1 MPTFMNRWVQG
12 LVLLAACLFATTVAL
27 FYWTMNR
34 EVELEQEEMWKHFQ
48 HVVTDITA
56 LQEALLWAADIEEFN
71 KLPPAPSPVR
81 LERFHH
87 AIDPSLEAY
96 LVTHIVT
103 GLTHQ
108 LTFPSRGDDLSN
120 RKEAE
125 AISTFTRLILARFL
139 TRLGRFEMG
148 AVPINLFDLN
158 NVRRVAFGC
167 ALPILDEV
175 PSSQQSCDY
184 TDEQLSR
191 LMRSRKKNVNRV
203 VFWSGLRGESGK
215 NGLVAFARINEPSL
229 FLQGDWWAAISLT
242 FRDMPQFPHVV
253 GGHGHFPASYEIH
266 SPEGELLTAAI
277 QAPQPLIPGLGFLRD
292 ASVVEFSNNDGWKIR
307 YRLSYV
313 DVFRELYP
321 QLVALGLFL
330 LVGCLVAFLFSRW
343 YFKRHYLPAV
353 EQRRRTIESE
363 EFARGV
369 IEVAQVAM
377 CVVDR
382 HTCEPLKV
390 NTLARQWLGD
400 DEELRSLARDW
411 VTLYAANGT
420 EMRTVSLTIKNRHF
434 SGCFAHARYED
445 HDALLCTL
453 SDISAHV
460 QEQESLAWAKRVA
473 DQSSAAKSAFLA
485 MMSHEIRTP
494 LYGVLGTLELL
505 SETGL
510 SAEQKSYLKTTQ
522 SSAAILLRIIGDVLD
537 MSKIESGVIE
547 LNQAA
552 FSPAIL
558 TETIAQAYAAA
569 AVNKALSFHCVIS
582 PAVPKEVLG
591 DEDRVRQVL
600 SNLVS
605 NAIKFT
611 EIGRIRLSLE
621 ARSACGGHT
630 ELIWCVSDS
639 GIGISSAD
647 QSRLFEPFFQVRSEP
662 GMASGTGLGLAIC
675 KSLVDLM
682 GGAMDVASKVGDGST
697 FSVFLELPLVN
708 DDIAVLPARPL
719 PTMDVLV
726 RAPTV
731 ELRRHYRQW
740 LERWGVRCDSEE
752 FASPATQDRVLLNVS
767 PELMA
772 PLRWPGRQIVA
783 TERGP
788 LQPQWLSGAVCVSS
802 HSLAALAEAL
812 ALVLDGPQGER
823 GQSECAVAGPGPR
836 AMLDMSP
843 LDVRFPRTLGLRV
856 LLAEDSAINQ
866 EVLERQLKVLGC
878 SVVVR
883 GDGAGALK
891 AWSEGEFDVLLTD
904 INMPG
909 IGGPELIRRLRHA
922 GMDKPII
929 CVTAN
934 AQVHLRSAAEYS
946 EVDAWIVKPIT
957 LRTLQDCLQRTVA
970 NRYRGDAG
978 GVRVVRQDD
987 SGVDHIDGEIPSFL
1001 HGIFQASMA
1010 ADVAIIHRCLEEGDE
1025 GGLKAAIHRVHGG
1038 LVMAGLEKMAQQWQA
1053 EEERMETGM
1062 PLEDDDVGRV
1072 HAIVNALEMLL
1083 NRLRVKAP

>member
-1 MPTFMNRWVQG
+1 MYTFMNRWVLG
-12 LVLLAACLFATTVAL
+12 LVLVAACLFSTTVAL

-34 EVELEQEEMWKHFQ
+34 EVQLEREEMWKHFQ
-48 HVVTDITA
+48 HVVSDITA
-56 LQEALLWAADIEEFN
+56 LQDALLWATDVEEFN
-71 KLPPAPSPVR
+71 KVALVPSPTR
-81 LERFHH
+81 LERFNH

-96 LVTHIVT
+96 VATHIVT
-103 GLTHQ
+103 GLTYQ
-108 LTFPSRGDDLSN
+108 MTFPSRGSDAN
-120 RKEAE
+120 NQKEAE
-125 AISTFTRLILARFL
+125 AISSLNRVILTRLL

-148 AVPINLFDLN
+148 AVPMNLFDLSEG
-158 NVRRVAFGC
+158 RRSAFGC
-167 ALPILDEV
+167 TLPILYRA
-175 PSSQQSCDY
+175 SSPQQSCDY
-184 TDEQLSR
+184 ADEQLAK
-191 LMRSRKKNVNRV
+191 LMRSRKKDANRV

-215 NGLVAFARINEPSL
+215 NGLMAFSKVNEPSSL
-229 FLQGDWWAAISLT
+229 LQGDWWAAISFT

-253 GGHGHFPASYEIH
+253 GGHGHFPASFEIH
-266 SPEGELLTAAI
+266 SPDGDLLTAGI
-277 QAPQPLIPGLGFLRD
+277 EEPKSLIPGLGPLRD
-292 ASVVEFSNNDGWKIR
+292 SSIVEFSDKDGWKIK

-313 DVFRELYP
+313 DIFRELYP
-321 QLVALGLFL
+321 RLLALALFL
-330 LVGCLVAFLFSRW
+330 LVGCLVAFLFARW

-382 HTCEPLKV
+382 HTCKALKA

-400 DEELRSLARDW
+400 DAELDGLARSW
-411 VTLYAANGT
+411 VTLYGANGT
-420 EMRTVSLTIKNRHF
+420 GMRTVPLTIKNRHF

-460 QEQESLAWAKRVA
+460 QVQESLEWARRMA

-505 SETGL
+505 AETGL
-510 SAEQKSYLKTTQ
+510 SPEQKSYLKTTQ
-522 SSAAILLRIIGDVLD
+522 RSAGILLRIIGDVLD

-547 LNQAA
+547 LNQSA
-552 FSPAIL
+552 FSPTIL
-558 TETIAQAYAAA
+558 TETVAQAYAAA

-582 PAVPKEVLG
+582 PTVPKEVLG

-621 ARSACGGHT
+621 ACPSCGGRT
-630 ELIWCVSDS
+630 QLVWCVSDS

-647 QSRLFEPFFQVRSEP
+647 QSRLFEPFFQVRSEL

-697 FSVFLELPLVN
+697 FSVFLELPVVV
-708 DDIAVLPARPL
+708 DDIAVLPVHSL
-719 PTMDVLV
+719 PKMDVVV
-726 RAPTV
+726 RAPTM

-740 LERWGVRCDSEE
+740 LDRWGVPCDSEE
-752 FASPATQDRVLLNVS
+752 ISSTVSQGKVLLNVS

-772 PLRWPGRQIVA
+772 PLHWPGRQIVA
-783 TERGP
+783 SERGP

-802 HSLAALAEAL
+802 HSLAGLAEAL
-812 ALVLDGPQGER
+812 VMVLGGPEGAR
-823 GQSECAVAGPGPR
+823 GLAELPAAGASR
-836 AMLDMSP
+836 QTMLDMSP
-843 LDVRFPRTLGLRV
+843 LAPRIPRTLGLRV

-891 AWSEGEFDVLLTD
+891 AWDEDKFDVLLTD

-909 IGGPELIRRLRHA
+909 VGGPELIRRLRQA
-922 GMDKPII
+922 GMEKPIV

-934 AQVHLRSAAEYS
+934 AQVHLRSAAEFS
-946 EVDAWIVKPIT
+946 GVDAWIVKPIT
-957 LRTLQDCLQRTVA
+957 LRTLQECLLRTVA
-970 NRYRGDAG
+970 SRYRGDSGSNYEAG
-978 GVRVVRQDD
+978 REDGAA
-987 SGVDHIDGEIPSFL
+987 GHIDEDVPSFL
-1001 HGIFQASMA
+1001 HGIFEASMA
-1010 ADVAIIHRCLEEGDE
+1010 ADVAIIYRCLEESDE
-1025 GGLKAAIHRVHGG
+1025 AGLKAAIHRVHGG
-1038 LVMAGLEKMAQQWQA
+1038 LVMASQEKMALHWKA
-1053 EEERMETGM
+1053 VEERMETGM
-1062 PLEDDDVGRV
+1062 PLEDDDIERV
-1072 HAIVNALEMLL
+1072 HAIVSALEMLL